1 MTISGGSMNLISFG
15 LIFTGVMLNAAA
27 QILMKAG
34 TNAIGHF
41 EFSMENIVPI
51 GWKLATEWHIIVALC
66 CYALSVVIWILA
78 LSRVPVSI
86 AFPMLSMAYVVN
98 AHRSLVPAGRSL
110 QPDQAGRHGGDHS
123 GRDHNF
129 AGINNFSISVAM
141 LMIASQ
147 RITPVTYY
155 KYAASQFLCVAPC
168 LTVET

>member
-1 MTISGGSMNLISFG
+1 MNIVSFA

-41 EFSMENIVPI
+41 EFSIDNILPI
-51 GWKLATEWHIIVALC
+51 GLKLATEWHIVVALC

-98 AHRSLVPAGRSL
+98 AIAAWYLLGEAFNPAKLVGMGVIIL
-110 QPDQAGRHGGDHS
+110 GV
-123 GRDHNF
+123 
-129 AGINNFSISVAM
+129 IIISRA
-141 LMIASQ
+141 
-147 RITPVTYY
+147 
-155 KYAASQFLCVAPC
+155 
-168 LTVET
+168 